1 MKQEQNFIN
10 EAKRQKSKEAARIN
24 GQRIRQLRDTLGL
37 AQGSFAAKC
46 GVSRTAV
53 PLWENGKASPS
64 QRCWSR
70 MALLAREAPA
80 IDKAWFFQQAG
91 IDLEYLSQLFPEFGR
106 ISRESEQ
113 RAISIAAAVV
123 EDSAK
128 GITAV
133 PLLSVPAHFDRP
145 LSTRPEEIE
154 DWLSLPGAM
163 VEKNPN
169 VVALRVSPAFIR
181 PIFSFGD
188 IVFIDTGDRDVT
200 NLHGALVLA
209 SYKPNSETKTTAE
222 HVRRGQPV
230 AEHMKGMWPHLS
242 EGMYLGWL
250 EFDTPVSESRVR
262 PLNLISAKLHEMPVP
277 MHPILPFVVP
287 IAMSDPEKLKDGVVV
302 EGSEAVIQGR
312 VLGWIAS
319 QKSLGS
325 NRTDD
330 AARQSIAMEIVDLNE
345 KEQTQLPTQKRRRAM
360 KTAKADSSK

>member
-1 MKQEQNFIN
+1 VKQEQNFKN
-10 EAKRQKSKEAARIN
+10 DAKRQKSKEAARVN
-24 GQRIRQLRDTLGL
+24 GQRIRQLRETLSL
-37 AQGSFAAKC
+37 TQGSFAAKC

-123 EDSAK
+123 EGSAK

-133 PLLSVPAHFDRP
+133 PLLRVPAHLDRP

-154 DWLSLPGAM
+154 DWLSLPEAM
-163 VEKNPN
+163 LEKNPKI
-169 VVALRVSPAFIR
+169 VALRVSPAFIR

-188 IVFIDTGDRDVT
+188 IVFIDTGDREVK

-230 AEHMKGMWPHLS
+230 AEHVKGMWPHLS
-242 EGMYLGWL
+242 EGLYLGWL
-250 EFDTPVSESRVR
+250 EFDTPGPESRVR

-287 IAMSDPEKLKDGVVV
+287 IAVSDPEKLKDGVVI
-302 EGSEAVIQGR
+302 EGSETVIQGR

-319 QKSLGS
+319 PKSLVR
-325 NRTDD
+325 NRADGATKK
-330 AARQSIAMEIVDLNE
+330 RSAMEIEDLNE
-345 KEQTQLPTQKRRRAM
+345 KEQTQLPAQKRRRLM
-360 KTAKADSSK
+360 KTTKAASK